1 MASENGNNVEQNVEQ
16 RIYRASDILAQLNL
30 ERPTIE
36 EEHLDDRGFHSRFII
51 TPLAQ
56 GYGTTLG
63 NALRRVLL
71 SSISGA
77 ATSYV
82 RYDPK
87 PLHEYSTIPGVK
99 EDGID
104 LLLNFK
110 AVKVALRNNAKRAI
124 LKLDVSGVGDV
135 TAADITPHND
145 VVILNPEQHL
155 ATLTS
160 PKARLKVEVGSL
172 QGIGYSDNETTKPSL
187 LNDEW
192 EEDHAPLGVIMLDCK
207 FSPIERVNYTVQ
219 NTRVGQDTELDKLVI
234 EMFTNGAITCQD
246 AMTEAANILCT
257 YFSLFS
263 TVPLEEGD
271 FKSLG
276 GKHDEKD
283 ELLSRPLEDLELP
296 VRPYNCLKSIGVR
309 TIGELLD
316 YPESELLKLR
326 NFGEKSLVEI
336 KEKLDPLGLTLKGSK
351 LESLTDID

>member
-1 MASENGNNVEQNVEQ
+1 MSSDNGNGKERTEDTRV
-16 RIYRASDILAQLNL
+16 YRASDILRDLNL

-36 EEHLDDRGFHSRFII
+36 EERLDERGFHSRFTI

-63 NALRRVLL
+63 NALRRVLI

-77 ATSYV
+77 ATSYIKF
-82 RYDPK
+82 DPK
-87 PLHEYSTIPGVK
+87 PLHEYATIQGIK

-110 AVKVALRNNAKRAI
+110 AIKVALKNNAKQAI
-124 LKLDVSGVGDV
+124 MKLDVTGIGEI
-135 TAADITPHND
+135 TAADIAAHND

-155 ATLTS
+155 ATLTAEKS
-160 PKARLKVEVGSL
+160 RLKVEIGVL
-172 QGIGYSDNETTKPSL
+172 AGIGYTENERFNPAN
-187 LNDEW
+187 LNKEW
-192 EEDHAPLGVIMLDCK
+192 SGDQPPLGVIVLDCK
-207 FSPIERVNYTVQ
+207 FSPIERVNYIVE
-219 NTRVGQDTELDKLVI
+219 NTRVGQDTELDKLLI
-234 EMFTNGAITCQD
+234 ELKTNGAITCQD
-246 AMTEAANILCT
+246 AITESANILCT

-271 FKSLG
+271 FLAMG
-276 GKHDEKD
+276 GKKDEKD
-283 ELLSRPLEDLELP
+283 ELLNRPLEDLELP

-336 KEKLDPLGLTLKGSK
+336 KEKLEPLGLSLKGSK
-351 LESLTDID
+351 LEARHE